1 MINKETKIYCSFS
14 SNPGNNGCV
23 FFNSEFKELNMNAIY
38 KSFYSDDIKKS
49 IEAVKSLGI
58 KGFALSM
65 PFKIEALDYVDE
77 VEDSARKIGSI
88 NTVVNKDGYLK
99 GYNTDYIGFIKS
111 ISPILNKKHKKALLL
126 GSGGASKS
134 IIFGLEKLN
143 ISSIVV
149 SRSKEKG
156 NVTYEELN
164 NEIINA
170 SQIIINCT
178 PIGTFP
184 KINKCPKIPYK
195 YINSEHIC
203 YDLIYNP
210 LESKFLKE
218 SKKNNATIINGMTM
232 LKIQAE
238 ESWKIWNT

>member
-14 SNPGNNGCV
+14 SNPGNNGCI

-99 GYNTDYIGFIKS
+99 GYNTDWVGVKKYFEVRRFDSIFIIGNGGFS
-111 ISPILNKKHKKALLL
+111 KAIQYTCNVMDIRFEVITRENWNIIEELED
-126 GSGGASKS
+126 K
-134 IIFGLEKLN
+134 IIF
-143 ISSIVV
+143 
-149 SRSKEKG
+149 
-156 NVTYEELN
+156 
-164 NEIINA
+164 
-170 SQIIINCT
+170 
-178 PIGTFP
+178 
-184 KINKCPKIPYK
+184 
-195 YINSEHIC
+195 
-203 YDLIYNP
+203 
-210 LESKFLKE
+210 
-218 SKKNNATIINGMTM
+218 NATPVDVKTDNFLIDGRPYTDTGREIA
-232 LKIQAE
+232 LYQAKEQFKIYTGVE
-238 ESWKIWNT
+238 ID

>member
-99 GYNTDYIGFIKS
+99 GYNTDWVGV
-111 ISPILNKKHKKALLL
+111 KKYFKK
-126 GSGGASKS
+126 
-134 IIFGLEKLN
+134 
-143 ISSIVV
+143 
-149 SRSKEKG
+149 
-156 NVTYEELN
+156 N
-164 NEIINA
+164 N
-170 SQIIINCT
+170 
-178 PIGTFP
+178 F
-184 KINKCPKIPYK
+184 
-195 YINSEHIC
+195 
-203 YDLIYNP
+203 DLIYIIGNGGFSKAIQYTCNVMGIRFEVITRENWNIIEE
-210 LESKFLKE
+210 LEDKIIF
-218 SKKNNATIINGMTM
+218 NATPVDVNTDNFLIDGRPHTDTGREITM
-232 LKIQAE
+232 YQAKEQFKIYTGVE
-238 ESWKIWNT
+238 ID

>member
-99 GYNTDYIGFIKS
+99 GYNTDWVGVKKYFEVRRFDSIFIIGNGGFS
-111 ISPILNKKHKKALLL
+111 KAIQYTCNVMGIRFEVITRENWNIIEELED
-126 GSGGASKS
+126 K
-134 IIFGLEKLN
+134 IIF
-143 ISSIVV
+143 
-149 SRSKEKG
+149 
-156 NVTYEELN
+156 
-164 NEIINA
+164 
-170 SQIIINCT
+170 
-178 PIGTFP
+178 
-184 KINKCPKIPYK
+184 
-195 YINSEHIC
+195 
-203 YDLIYNP
+203 
-210 LESKFLKE
+210 
-218 SKKNNATIINGMTM
+218 NATPVDVKTDNFLIDGRPYTDTGREIA
-232 LKIQAE
+232 LYQAKEQFKIYTGVE
-238 ESWKIWNT
+238 ID